1 MDLKDRLNSDKINYE
16 REEMRDRYK
25 SMDALVRAE
34 FQRKDEAL
42 RTLQAIFETQV
53 RGLQTAL
60 KQEEA
65 SRNQSEGLL
74 REDFLRFQEFSRR
87 VKPNKLNF

>member
-1 MDLKDRLNSDKINYE
+1 VDLKDRLNSDKINYE

>member
-1 MDLKDRLNSDKINYE
+1 
-16 REEMRDRYK
+16 MRDRYK

-53 RGLQTAL
+53 RGLQTAM

-74 REDFLRFQEFSRR
+74 REDFLKFQEFSRR
-87 VKPNKLNF
+87 VFR